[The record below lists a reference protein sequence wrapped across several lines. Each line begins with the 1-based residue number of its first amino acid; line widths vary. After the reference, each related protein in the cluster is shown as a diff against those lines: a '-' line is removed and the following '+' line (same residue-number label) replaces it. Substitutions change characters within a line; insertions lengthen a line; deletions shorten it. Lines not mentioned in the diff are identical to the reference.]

1 MMNTKWSNQA
11 WAEARGIYA
20 EIIGHPFIK
29 ELAQG
34 TLSEEVFERYI
45 AQDELYLGNYGR
57 QMFAFARMIEDPAQK
72 EMFTSFAQ
80 TGLDGEKAMH
90 RLMMCRFGIDTT
102 AEPSEVTAAYN
113 AHTENAIRT
122 GVKEIAFAA
131 LLPCIWIYNE
141 VGKHILSIARME
153 GNPYREWIEEY
164 GNEEFSKA
172 VSEVIDLIDEY
183 AELTDKNTRQ
193 EMTLQFIEGARFE
206 YRFWDYAYRGKA
218 LI

>member
-1 MMNTKWSNQA
+1 MKTKWSDQA
-11 WAEARGIYA
+11 WTEARVIYA

-34 TLSEEVFERYI
+34 TLPEEVFERYI

-57 QMFAFARMIEDPAQK
+57 QMFAFADMIEDPAQK

-90 RLMMCRFGIDTT
+90 LLMISRFGIDTT
-102 AEPSEVTAAYN
+102 AAPSEVTALYN
-113 AHTENAIRT
+113 AHTEAAIKT

-131 LLPCIWIYNE
+131 LLPCIWVYNE
-141 VGKHILSIARME
+141 VGKHILSIARMG

-164 GNEEFSKA
+164 GNEEFSAA
-172 VSEVIDLIDEY
+172 VGKVLELIDRY
-183 AELTDKNTRQ
+183 ASLTDEATRK
-193 EMTLQFIEGARFE
+193 EMTLQFIEGVRFE
-206 YRFWDYAYRGKA
+206 YRFWDYAYRMEA
-218 LI
+218 PV